1 MAALP
6 FQTDF
11 ASVESCRVARWLKPR
26 RAKRAAIVHSFF
38 RRGGLLLILI
48 GYVGCAQP
56 LHVDTRATVDA
67 VGNINVDANANVK
80 AQLMPTPRLEPVT
93 AMGLPYRPQDPQAA
107 KIAIVDVDGLLLN
120 NDATGLGSWGE
131 NPVSAFRERLDAI
144 ECDPHVRAVVVRI
157 NTPGGS
163 VTATDI
169 MWRDLTAFKH
179 RTCIPVVAC
188 LMDVAA
194 GGGYYLAV
202 AADNIVAHPT
212 SVTGGIGCILNVY
225 NLQDLMGQF
234 NILGIPIKSGAN
246 IDLGSPIKELSAD
259 KRKLLQDMADEFH
272 ARFRTVVLKG
282 RPSVDGSNEITF
294 DGRVFTARQAQ
305 DLHLIDQIGYLDNA
319 VAVARKMAGVDYANV
334 VFYHRHD
341 DPALSPYSI
350 TANTPL
356 QKGIIPFSVPGLD
369 RAKLPS
375 FLSLWQMDPSV
386 EAAVGK

>member
-1 MAALP
+1 MARPPSHTRAESMETDRPTPRHNSACARRHAIARLLP
-6 FQTDF
+6 VRY
-11 ASVESCRVARWLKPR
+11 A
-26 RAKRAAIVHSFF
+26 
-38 RRGGLLLILI
+38 LLLLALAC
-48 GYVGCAQP
+48 VGCAQP
-56 LHVDTRATVDA
+56 LQVDTRATVDA
-67 VGNINVDANANVK
+67 IGNINVDATGNVK
-80 AQLMPTPRLEPVT
+80 AQLAPTPQLQPVT
-93 AMGLPYRPQDPQAA
+93 SMGLPHRPQDPHAA
-107 KIAIVDVDGLLLN
+107 KIAIVDVDGLILN

-131 NPVSAFRERLDAI
+131 NPVSSFRERLDAI
-144 ECDPHVRAVVVRI
+144 ECDPQVRAVVIRI

-179 RTCIPVVAC
+179 RKCVPVVAC

-202 AADNIVAHPT
+202 GADNIVAHPT

-234 NILGIPIKSGAN
+234 NILGIPIKSGQN
-246 IDLGSPIKELSAD
+246 IDLGTPIKELSAE

-272 ARFRTVVLKG
+272 ARFRTVVMKA
-282 RPSVDGSNEITF
+282 RPAVDGSVESTF

-305 DLHLIDQIGYLDNA
+305 ELHLIDQIGYLDNA
-319 VAVARKMAGVDYANV
+319 VAVARKMAGIDYANV
-334 VFYHRHD
+334 VFYHRRE

-356 QKGIIPFSVPGLD
+356 QKSIIPINVPGLD
-369 RAKLPS
+369 RSKLPC
-375 FLSLWQMDPSV
+375 FLYLWQMEPSV
-386 EAAVGK
+386 EAALGK

>member
-1 MAALP
+1 MARSS
-6 FQTDF
+6 FQIDD
-11 ASVESCRVARWLKPR
+11 ESGSAQQFLMR
-26 RAKRAAIVHSFF
+26 HS
-38 RRGGLLLILI
+38 LLSLLT
-48 GYVGCAQP
+48 VCLGCAQP
-56 LHVDTRATVDA
+56 LSVNTRATVDA
-67 VGNINVDANANVK
+67 VGNINVDATGNVK
-80 AQLMPTPRLEPVT
+80 AQLAPTPRLEPVS
-93 AMGLPYRPQDPQAA
+93 AMGLPHRPQDPNAP

-120 NDATGLGSWGE
+120 NDATGFGSWGE

-144 ECDPHVRAVVVRI
+144 ECDPCVRAVVIRI

-179 RTCIPVVAC
+179 RTCIPIVAC
-188 LMDVAA
+188 LMDVGA

-202 AADNIVAHPT
+202 AADTIVAHPT

-259 KRKLLQDMADEFH
+259 KRKLLQDMTDEFH
-272 ARFRTVVLKG
+272 ARFRNVVLKG
-282 RPSVDGSNEITF
+282 RPSVDGSNESTF

-305 DLHLIDQIGYLDNA
+305 ELHLIDQIGYLDNA
-319 VAVARKMAGVDYANV
+319 VAAARKMAGVDYANV
-334 VFYHRHD
+334 VFYHRKD

-350 TANTPL
+350 TPNTPL
-356 QKGIIPFSVPGLD
+356 QKGLIPINVPGLD
-369 RAKLPS
+369 RSKLPS
-375 FLSLWQMDPSV
+375 FLYLWQMEPSA
-386 EAAVGK
+386 EAALGK